1 MDSADRVSGS
11 KSFTGPTVG
20 DRLESGPADAEAGVG
35 KSRPHERPARE
46 DLPAIRRALR
56 DQAELLDRLATKRA
70 RAREPDWRAL
80 LEAAHKLRL
89 LARSLPR

>member
-11 KSFTGPTVG
+11 KLFAGPSVG
-20 DRLESGPADAEAGVG
+20 DRLESGPPEPEAGVG
-35 KSRPHERPARE
+35 ESRAHERPVPQ
-46 DLPAIRRALR
+46 DLRAIRRALR